1 MGRSSCERGLRPM
14 YIADLGQQYH
24 MSVPHRWWMLTL
36 NNPGVVGIESLHKQ
50 LCSDF
55 SQGQLEIGEN
65 GTLHIQ
71 AIFWFRGKKRF
82 GGLKKLVPEGH
93 WEPVQNVEASLKY
106 VVKESTRHEG
116 PWTFG
121 ELPVKRNSKED
132 WEEVLN
138 LAKSGKI
145 DQIPA
150 QIVVQHYSN
159 LKKIQKDYLRT
170 DINAESVRGVWVHGL
185 PGCGKTH
192 LVRENFNPIY
202 LKNNNKWWDGYQDQ
216 PYVVLEDVDSS
227 HWKFLV
233 NNMKIWAD
241 KFSFIGESKCGAVA
255 PTYKRL
261 FVTSNY
267 TIDQLFESL
276 EAEDKDRKVDRE
288 LRAAV
293 SRRFEEWE
301 MTKYVDGTR
310 LLDNGDIKLTVD
322 EWVARYR

>member
-1 MGRSSCERGLRPM
+1 
-14 YIADLGQQYH
+14 
-24 MSVPHRWWMLTL
+24 MSTKARWWMLTL
-36 NNPGVVGIESLHKQ
+36 NNPETETIESLHKQ
-50 LCSDF
+50 LCADYGT
-55 SQGQLEIGEN
+55 GQVEMGEFQ
-65 GTLHIQ
+65 TRHIQ
-71 AIFWFRGKKRF
+71 ALFWFRNQKRF
-82 GGLKKLVPEGH
+82 SALKSAVPAGH
-93 WEPVQNVEASLKY
+93 WEPVKNIDASLKY
-106 VVKESTRHEG
+106 FVKENTRLEG

-121 ELPVKRNSKED
+121 ELPVKRNSKDD
-132 WEEVLN
+132 WEEVFN

-145 DQIPA
+145 EEIPA
-150 QIVVQHYSN
+150 QIRVQHYSN

-170 DINAESVRGVWVHGL
+170 DINAETVRGVWVRGL

-192 LVRENFNPIY
+192 LVRENFTPIY

-227 HWKFLV
+227 HWRFLV

-293 SRRFEEWE
+293 ARRFDEWE

-322 EWVARYR
+322 EWIARYR